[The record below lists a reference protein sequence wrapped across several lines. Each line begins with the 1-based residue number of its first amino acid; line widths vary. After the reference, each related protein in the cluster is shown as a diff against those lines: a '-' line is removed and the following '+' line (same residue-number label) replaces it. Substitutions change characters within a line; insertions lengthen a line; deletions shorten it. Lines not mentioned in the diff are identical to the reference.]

1 MNSAGDAPD
10 GGDRLHV
17 TGVRDQHL
25 DRSHLGLGA
34 GGELE
39 DRLVIGQV
47 QRQRQR
53 LATAITDRIG
63 ELLTAVDSTCA
74 QDHGVARGRAVP
86 TRWPRRFPTMPRSRS
101 WRDGRGGARSGASGV
116 SLGNGVPGPDRDGG
130 GHYAKDAKAIV
141 DGRVGPEPPLRWEA
155 GDEVSWPHP
164 EMGKFAI
171 AAGIVLFGDR
181 AFGWRL
187 PAVIAGL
194 VTLACVYPLA
204 RRLGLPPPWALIAL
218 GFAAADTLGIAQSRI
233 ATLDVFVGVW
243 TVLCILLALRYAQ
256 DGRRKR
262 WLVLCAVAGG
272 MAVATKWSGGLALIA
287 AAVLIL
293 LVWLRDREPLAEDAP
308 AETAYLLGDV
318 PTVRPTLLRALP
330 GALLVIAL
338 FLFVPAALYFLSYV
352 QYFTSG
358 HTLADWWELQRQ
370 ALFFSL
376 HLKATH
382 TYASAAPTWIVDYRP
397 VWYYFEGVDTYR
409 GVIAMG
415 NPFLWWVATLGLIA
429 APILAIL
436 RRTTLLLPVAIV
448 VAVLYLPWFATTRT
462 SFLYYMT
469 PVAPFLAILA
479 AAALVAF
486 AGSARLPRRGAL
498 VMAATAL
505 ATAVLWGPGG
515 RLRSLVLLGAAATRK
530 PGRRLGRCGRGYL
543 PGVVPGRRRRL
554 PAGAAFAP
562 GGRHGHR
569 RRDRGHRRGVPAD
582 RAQHPHQLRALVSH
596 HVASQLDLTRR

>member
-1 MNSAGDAPD
+1 MLEAPVPIADPARRRRIILAVALILLISAAL
-10 GGDRLHV
+10 RLW
-17 TGVRDQHL
+17 
-25 DRSHLGLGA
+25 
-34 GGELE
+34 
-39 DRLVIGQV
+39 QV
-47 QRQRQR
+47 
-53 LATAITDRIG
+53 ATPAEYMFD
-63 ELLTAVDSTCA
+63 EVY
-74 QDHGVARGRAVP
+74 
-86 TRWPRRFPTMPRSRS
+86 
-101 WRDGRGGARSGASGV
+101 
-116 SLGNGVPGPDRDGG
+116 
-130 GHYAKDAKAIV
+130 YAKDAKAIV

-287 AAVLIL
+287 AAVLIF
-293 LVWLRDREPLAEDAP
+293 LVWLRDREPLAEDTP

-318 PTVRPTLLRALP
+318 PTARPTLLRALP
-330 GALLVIAL
+330 GALLVVVL
-338 FLFVPAALYFLSYV
+338 FVVVPAALYFLSYV

-397 VWYYFEGVDTYR
+397 VWYYFEGVGTYR

-415 NPFLWWVATLGLIA
+415 NPFLWWLATLGLIA

-448 VAVLYLPWFATTRT
+448 VAVLYLPWFAATRT

-486 AGSARLPRRGAL
+486 AGSARVPRRGVW

-505 ATAVLWGPGG
+505 ATAVLWDPVG
-515 RLRSLVLLGAAATRK
+515 RLAVWFFWALPRRVSPAVGWVDVGVGIFLALFLVAAAVS
-530 PGRRLGRCGRGYL
+530 PQARRSR
-543 PGVVPGRRRRL
+543 PVVSMVI
-554 PAGAAFAP
+554 AGAIVGIAVAFLPIVLNIPISA
-562 GGRHGHR
+562 GHW
-569 RRDRGHRRGVPAD
+569 
-582 RAQHPHQLRALVSH
+582 SH
-596 HVASQLDLTRR
+596 IMWLPSWI